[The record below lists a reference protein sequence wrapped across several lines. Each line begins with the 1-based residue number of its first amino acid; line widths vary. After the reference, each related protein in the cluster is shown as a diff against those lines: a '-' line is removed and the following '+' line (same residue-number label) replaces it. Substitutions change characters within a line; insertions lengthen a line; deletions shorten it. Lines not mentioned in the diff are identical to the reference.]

1 MSGELPVT
9 VINSKALLT
18 VSAKVT
24 LTRHCAEGTVFP
36 GPVVTHLLLTKCVDQ
51 LHEAGNVLILSF

>member
-1 MSGELPVT
+1 MN